1 MLELKKSQVEEIIL
15 KIKNKAVGDEKVLG
29 VIVYGSFL
37 SEDNFQDVDVA
48 LAFESS
54 MNKSEMFSKR
64 IEYSGEFHDLFD
76 FQALNLLPLAV
87 QKKVLAGKVVYE
99 TRQLY
104 DIAYNIIREY
114 EDFEKYRI
122 QYIEGVMLED

>member
-1 MLELKKSQVEEIIL
+1 VLELKKSQVEEIIL
-15 KIKNKAVGDEKVLG
+15 RIKSKAESDEKVLG
-29 VIVYGSFL
+29 VIIYGSFL
-37 SEDNFQDVDVA
+37 NEDNFQDVDIA
-48 LAFESS
+48 LAFEPFLE
-54 MNKSEMFSKR
+54 KSEIYSKR
-64 IEYSGEFHDLFD
+64 IEYSGEFHDVFD

-87 QKKVLAGKVVYE
+87 QKEVLSGRVVYE

-122 QYIEGVMLED
+122 QYIEGVMIED

>member
-1 MLELKKSQVEEIIL
+1 VLELKKSQVEEIIL
-15 KIKNKAVGDEKVLG
+15 RIKSKAESDEKVLG
-29 VIVYGSFL
+29 VIIYGSFL
-37 SEDNFQDVDVA
+37 NEDNFQDVDIA
-48 LAFESS
+48 LAFEPFLE
-54 MNKSEMFSKR
+54 KSEIYSKR
-64 IEYSGEFHDLFD
+64 IEYSGEFHDVFD

-87 QKKVLAGKVVYE
+87 QKEVLAGRVVYE

-122 QYIEGVMLED
+122 QYIEGVMIED

>member
-15 KIKNKAVGDEKVLG
+15 RIKNKAESDEKVLG
-29 VIVYGSFL
+29 VIIYGSFL
-37 SEDNFQDVDVA
+37 NEDNFQDVDIA
-48 LAFESS
+48 LAFEPFLE
-54 MNKSEMFSKR
+54 KSEIYSKR
-64 IEYSGEFHDLFD
+64 IEYSGEFHDVFD
-76 FQALNLLPLAV
+76 FQALNLLPLVV
-87 QKKVLAGKVVYE
+87 QKEVLAGRVVYE

>member
-1 MLELKKSQVEEIIL
+1 MLELEKSQIEEIIL
-15 KIKNKAVGDEKVLG
+15 RIKSKAESDEKVLG
-29 VIVYGSFL
+29 VIIYGSFL
-37 SEDNFQDVDVA
+37 NEDNFQDVDIA
-48 LAFESS
+48 LAFEQFLE
-54 MNKSEMFSKR
+54 KSEIYSKR
-64 IEYSGEFHDLFD
+64 IEYSGEFHDVFD

-87 QKKVLAGKVVYE
+87 QKEVLAGRVVYE

-122 QYIEGVMLED
+122 QYIEGVMIED

>member
-1 MLELKKSQVEEIIL
+1 MLKLKKSQVEEIIL
-15 KIKNKAVGDEKVLG
+15 RIKSKAESDEKVLG
-29 VIVYGSFL
+29 VIIYGSFL
-37 SEDNFQDVDVA
+37 NEDNFQDVDIA
-48 LAFESS
+48 LAFEPFLE
-54 MNKSEMFSKR
+54 KSEIYSKR
-64 IEYSGEFHDLFD
+64 IEYSGEFHDVFD

-87 QKKVLAGKVVYE
+87 QKEVLAGRVVYE

-122 QYIEGVMLED
+122 QYIEGVMIED

>member
-1 MLELKKSQVEEIIL
+1 VLKLEKSQVEEIIL
-15 KIKNKAVGDEKVLG
+15 KIKNKAESDKKVLG
-29 VIVYGSFL
+29 VIIYGSFL
-37 SEDNFQDVDVA
+37 TEDNFQDVDVA
-48 LAFESS
+48 LAFELSLD
-54 MNKSEMFSKR
+54 KSEIYSKR
-64 IEYSGEFHDLFD
+64 IEYSGEFPDIFD

-87 QKKVLAGKVVYE
+87 QKKVLAGRVVYE
-99 TRQLY
+99 TRLLY